1 MKHQEPQPAS
11 TPDNPVSEILIL
23 PGGKI
28 LAHNLTP
35 GMAAVLA
42 ELNPED
48 QAMNRR
54 ALREK
59 ILKT

>member
-1 MKHQEPQPAS
+1 MKQPEPQPAS
-11 TPDNPVSEILIL
+11 TADKPVSEILIL

-28 LAHNLTP
+28 LVHNLTP
-35 GMAAVLA
+35 VMAVVLA

-54 ALREK
+54 ALRK
-59 ILKT
+59 KS